1 MDIVIIDGLSFALP
15 LFIMAIGGIYCEKS
29 GVTMLAVEG
38 LQGFGAFIGAFV
50 AVAIAGNFAGDS
62 PAPFYIALIMAAV
75 GGSLFALIHAML
87 CLKFKANQVISGV
100 VVNILAMAL
109 TAYLTKLFNRVVF
122 GATSDKFVLTVSSR
136 ITIPGISK
144 IPVLGAVFTNL
155 YPFELVIVVVAFVA
169 WFVMY
174 KTRFGMH
181 LRACG
186 DNPHAV
192 DAAGRQ
198 VGQIRLAAIMICG
211 ALSGLGGIC
220 FAYSI
225 SANFSSSIYVGY
237 GYLAIAALIFGNW
250 RVSVVRICQIRWIP
264 SGTGTADAQQLSG
277 SGHDPALCTDFAAS
291 GILLQTERRTESAGS
306 DLRQRCKISRHLQN
320 AALHGSEELLQKKRK
335 RKAFSFL
342 YI

>member
-1 MDIVIIDGLSFALP
+1 MDVIIIDGLSFALP

-38 LQGFGAFIGAFV
+38 LQGFGAFTGAFI
-50 AVAIAGNFAGDS
+50 AVLVSGSFPGSS
-62 PAPFYIALIMAAV
+62 PMPFYIAMLFAV
-75 GGSLFALIHAML
+75 IGGGIFALIHALL

-100 VVNILAMAL
+100 VVNILAMAM
-109 TAYLTKLFNRVVF
+109 TAYFTKLLNRVVF

-136 ITIPGISK
+136 ITIPGLSS
-144 IPVLGAVFTNL
+144 IPVLGAVFTNI
-155 YPFELVIVVVAFVA
+155 YPFEIVIIVVAFLA

-192 DAAGRQ
+192 DAAGRH
-198 VGQIRLAAIMICG
+198 VLRIRLAAIVISG

-225 SANFSSSIYVGY
+225 SANFSGSIYVGY

-250 RVSVVRICQIRWIP
+250 RILPTLGACLLFGFARSGGYRLVQVMQMP
-264 SGTGTADAQQLSG
+264 SSYQDLVMILPYVLTLLLLVFFSKQNGA
-277 SGHDPALCTDFAAS
+277 PRALGVIYDKGA
-291 GILLQTERRTESAGS
+291 R
-306 DLRQRCKISRHLQN
+306 
-320 AALHGSEELLQKKRK
+320 
-335 RKAFSFL
+335 
-342 YI
+342 